1 MPCCKKK
8 LEIYP
13 ILLYALSRTIR
24 WEAHTMT
31 TSFQMFLLAARELN
45 FSRAAE
51 LAYVTPQC
59 LSDHIRRIEERYGVT
74 LFTRKPRLRLTAEG
88 ETMVRYL
95 TRIRALEDGMENELA
110 DISGGA
116 RGTLRL
122 GLPMTRGGILLPQL
136 VTRYSRQFPHVESEI
151 RLGDTKT
158 LEELLLGGALDLFL
172 GVDASEHALFRREPL
187 CREPLYLVISCE
199 AMRAQFGTRYEAVRT
214 EFLHRGAEL
223 RQLAGVPFVQGHSG
237 STTTL
242 AVEQLLLRQNTSLR
256 IPLRVSSFDLH
267 IDLCRMG
274 GYATICARSHLRR
287 IMEQPGAGL
296 EVYAVRGA
304 RRRLEIELITHRDAQ
319 PLAYRTAFAQLLS
332 ACARREDEEIC
343 AWLEKSG
350 VHTP

>member
-1 MPCCKKK
+1 
-8 LEIYP
+8 
-13 ILLYALSRTIR
+13 
-24 WEAHTMT
+24 MT

-172 GVDASEHALFRREPL
+172 GVDASEHALFRREPHHIGE
-187 CREPLYLVISCE
+187 RHSE
-199 AMRAQFGTRYEAVRT
+199 RDD
-214 EFLHRGAEL
+214 EL
-223 RQLAGVPFVQGHSG
+223 QPDADAGK
-237 STTTL
+237 
-242 AVEQLLLRQNTSLR
+242 
-256 IPLRVSSFDLH
+256 
-267 IDLCRMG
+267 
-274 GYATICARSHLRR
+274 
-287 IMEQPGAGL
+287 
-296 EVYAVRGA
+296 
-304 RRRLEIELITHRDAQ
+304 
-319 PLAYRTAFAQLLS
+319 
-332 ACARREDEEIC
+332 RRE
-343 AWLEKSG
+343 L
-350 VHTP
+350 